1 MRHASALVGNSSSG
15 IHETASF
22 KVPTVNIGDR
32 QAGRLRPENVIDVSN
47 NEGEIRKGIEKA
59 LYNEAFLENVKNCK
73 NLYGD
78 GKSSEKIV
86 KILKEIPLSKELIK
100 KNFVE

>member
-1 MRHASALVGNSSSG
+1 MGNSSSG

-32 QAGRLRPENVIDVSN
+32 QAGRLRPENVIDVP
-47 NEGEIRKGIEKA
+47 NESHAIQEGIETA
-59 LYNEAFLENVKNCK
+59 LYDEAFLEKVKNCK

-78 GKSSEKIV
+78 GKSAERIV
-86 KILKEIPLSKELIK
+86 KVLKKIPLRKELIK
-100 KNFVE
+100 KNFIE